1 MATTEWKVQTLGQNK
16 TIQDIAAAAEKASSL
31 ITVNV
36 ELASSALKLA
46 GVFLTGLLAPQIL
59 LLRVTAD
66 AIDDF
71 VNNMNETVYGLNFES
86 PYGMGNPSW
95 CKLNVTNCSPPGF
108 MSACPSHPDQ
118 LGYLSIFKS
127 DGDTIKVCSNLEYSS
142 GRLDDW

>member
-1 MATTEWKVQTLGQNK
+1 MATTEWKAQTLGQNK
-16 TIQDIAAAAEKASSL
+16 IIADIAAAAEKASSL

-71 VNNMNETVYGLNFES
+71 VKDFRDIGFFVLEVTDVEGGYIIPEDAD
-86 PYGMGNPSW
+86 GNPIELIVYPATVAANMAIAVQQD
-95 CKLNVTNCSPPGF
+95 KL
-108 MSACPSHPDQ
+108 
-118 LGYLSIFKS
+118 K
-127 DGDTIKVCSNLEYSS
+127 NLDFGQKNFLEKKTFF
-142 GRLDDW
+142 